1 MGTPDFAVPTLDALC
16 NSEYE
21 VIGVV
26 TQPDKP
32 KGRGKSVQ
40 MTPVKE
46 CALKYDIPVYQPVK
60 LREQENIDELS
71 KLDIDFIV
79 VVAFG
84 QILPKAV
91 LDMPKYGCIN
101 VHSSLLPKYRGAAP
115 IQWTIIKGEEKT
127 GITTMFMDE
136 GLDTGDIL
144 LQEETPISD
153 DETGG
158 SLHDRLADMGASL
171 LLKTLEGVKNN
182 AIERVK
188 QDNSLSNYVGML
200 NKSHGQMDF
209 EKSAIELD
217 RLVRGLNPWPSAYT
231 SLNGKMF
238 KIWEAKA
245 IEIKEEYT
253 DKENG
258 EIVEVNKD
266 SIIVK
271 TGNGLLKLLQVQLE
285 GKGFGFVE
293 ILSSCPTNWKM
304 APEEAHERIRT
315 EMMNV
320 YPLGVFKDVLENSK

>member
-1 MGTPDFAVPTLDALC
+1 MSKLKVLFMGTPDFAVPTLEALC
-16 NSEYE
+16 NSDYE

-46 CALKYDIPVYQPVK
+46 CALKYDIPVFQPIKIREEENVAK
-60 LREQENIDELS
+60 LEE
-71 KLDIDFIV
+71 LDIDFMV

-84 QILPKAV
+84 QILPKSI

-101 VHSSLLPKYRGAAP
+101 VHSSLLPTYRGAAP
-115 IQWTIIKGEEKT
+115 IQWTIINGESKT

-136 GLDTGDIL
+136 GIDTGDIL
-144 LQEETPISD
+144 LQEETPIYD

-158 SLHDRLADMGASL
+158 SLHDRLADMGAKL
-171 LLKTLEGVKNN
+171 LIKTLDGVKAG
-182 AIERVK
+182 AIKRIK
-188 QDNSLSNYVGML
+188 QDDSKSNYVGML
-200 NKSHGQMDF
+200 NKNMGKMDF
-209 EKSAIELD
+209 TKSALELE

-245 IEIKEEYT
+245 IEDA
-253 DKENG
+253 DKYQDVQG
-258 EIVEVNKD
+258 GTIVEINKS

-271 TGNGLLKLLQVQLE
+271 TSKGLLELFEVQLE
-285 GKGFGFVE
+285 GKKRMLVE
-293 ILSSCPTNWKM
+293 DFLRGYQVKVGDILK
-304 APEEAHERIRT
+304 
-315 EMMNV
+315 
-320 YPLGVFKDVLENSK
+320 

>member
-1 MGTPDFAVPTLDALC
+1 MSKLKVLFMGTPDFAVPTLEALC
-16 NSEYE
+16 NSGYE

-60 LREQENIDELS
+60 LREQENIDILA

-115 IQWTIIKGEEKT
+115 IQWTIIEGEEKT

-153 DETGG
+153 SDTGG
-158 SLHDRLADMGASL
+158 SLHDRLANMGASL
-171 LLKTLEGVKNN
+171 LLETLKGIKDNT
-182 AIERVK
+182 IERKK
-188 QDNSLSNYVGML
+188 QDNDLSNYVGML

-209 EKSAIELD
+209 SKSAIELD

-231 SLNGKMF
+231 TLNGKMF

-245 IEIKEEYT
+245 IESNEQFA
-253 DKENG
+253 DKDNG
-258 EIVEVNKD
+258 EVVKVAKD
-266 SIIVK
+266 SIVVK
-271 TGNGLLKLLQVQLE
+271 TGEGLLKLLQVQLE
-285 GKGFGFVE
+285 GKKRMYVE
-293 ILSSCPTNWKM
+293 DFLRGYEVQIGDKL
-304 APEEAHERIRT
+304 
-315 EMMNV
+315 V
-320 YPLGVFKDVLENSK
+320 

>member
-1 MGTPDFAVPTLDALC
+1 MSRLKVLFMGTPDFAVPTLETLC

-84 QILPKAV
+84 QILPKSV

-115 IQWTIIKGEEKT
+115 IQWTIIEGEEKT

-182 AIERVK
+182 TIKRIK
-188 QDNSLSNYVGML
+188 QDDELSNYVGML

-209 EKSAIELD
+209 EKSAVELD

-245 IEIKEEYT
+245 MEINEQYT
-253 DKENG
+253 DKDNG

-285 GKGFGFVE
+285 GKKRMFVE
-293 ILSSCPTNWKM
+293 DFLRGY
-304 APEEAHERIRT
+304 EV
-315 EMMNV
+315 NV
-320 YPLGVFKDVLENSK
+320 GDKLI

>member
-1 MGTPDFAVPTLDALC
+1 MSRLKVLFMGTPDFAVPTLDALC

-84 QILPKAV
+84 QILPKVV

-153 DETGG
+153 NETGG

-285 GKGFGFVE
+285 GKKRMFVE
-293 ILSSCPTNWKM
+293 DFLRGYEVKAGDKLI
-304 APEEAHERIRT
+304 
-315 EMMNV
+315 
-320 YPLGVFKDVLENSK
+320 

>member
-1 MGTPDFAVPTLDALC
+1 MSKLKVLFMGTPDFAVPTLEALC
-16 NSEYE
+16 NSDYE

-46 CALKYDIPVYQPVK
+46 CALKYDIPVFQPIKIREEENVAK
-60 LREQENIDELS
+60 LEE
-71 KLDIDFIV
+71 LDIDFMV

-84 QILPKAV
+84 QILPKSI

-101 VHSSLLPKYRGAAP
+101 VHSSLLPTYRGAAP
-115 IQWTIIKGEEKT
+115 IQWTIINGESKT

-136 GLDTGDIL
+136 GIDTGDIL
-144 LQEETPISD
+144 LQEETPIYD

-158 SLHDRLADMGASL
+158 SLHDRLADMGAKL
-171 LLKTLEGVKNN
+171 LIKTLDGLK
-182 AIERVK
+182 AGTIKRIK
-188 QDNSLSNYVGML
+188 QDDSKSNYVGML
-200 NKSHGQMDF
+200 NKNMGKMDF
-209 EKSAIELD
+209 TKSALELE

-245 IEIKEEYT
+245 IEDA
-253 DKENG
+253 DKYQDVQG
-258 EIVEVNKD
+258 GTIVEINKS

-271 TGNGLLKLLQVQLE
+271 TSKGLLELFEVQLE
-285 GKGFGFVE
+285 GKKRMLVE
-293 ILSSCPTNWKM
+293 DFLRGYQVKVG
-304 APEEAHERIRT
+304 EQLR
-315 EMMNV
+315 
-320 YPLGVFKDVLENSK
+320 

>member
-1 MGTPDFAVPTLDALC
+1 MSRLKVLFMGTPDFAVPTLETLC

-32 KGRGKSVQ
+32 KGRGKSIQ

-84 QILPKAV
+84 QILPKSV

-115 IQWTIIKGEEKT
+115 IQWTIIEGEEKT

-182 AIERVK
+182 TIKRIK
-188 QDNSLSNYVGML
+188 QDDELSNYVGML

-209 EKSAIELD
+209 EKSAVELD

-245 IEIKEEYT
+245 MEINEQYT
-253 DKENG
+253 DKDNG

-285 GKGFGFVE
+285 GKKRMFVE
-293 ILSSCPTNWKM
+293 DFLRGY
-304 APEEAHERIRT
+304 EV
-315 EMMNV
+315 NV
-320 YPLGVFKDVLENSK
+320 GDKLI

>member
-1 MGTPDFAVPTLDALC
+1 MSKLKVLFMGTPDFAVPTLEALC
-16 NSEYE
+16 NSDYE

-46 CALKYDIPVYQPVK
+46 CALKYDIPVFQPIKIREEENVAK
-60 LREQENIDELS
+60 LEE
-71 KLDIDFIV
+71 LDIDFMV

-84 QILPKAV
+84 QILPKSI

-101 VHSSLLPKYRGAAP
+101 VHSSLLPTYRGAAP
-115 IQWTIIKGEEKT
+115 IQWTIINGESKT

-136 GLDTGDIL
+136 GIDTGDIL
-144 LQEETPISD
+144 LQEETPIYD

-158 SLHDRLADMGASL
+158 SLHDRLADMGAKL
-171 LLKTLEGVKNN
+171 LIKTLDGLK
-182 AIERVK
+182 AGTIKRIK
-188 QDNSLSNYVGML
+188 QDDSKSNYVGML
-200 NKSHGQMDF
+200 NKNMGKMDF
-209 EKSAIELD
+209 TKSALELE

-245 IEIKEEYT
+245 IEDA
-253 DKENG
+253 DKYQDVQG
-258 EIVEVNKD
+258 GTIVEINKS

-271 TGNGLLKLLQVQLE
+271 TSKGLLELFEVQLE
-285 GKGFGFVE
+285 GKKRMLVE
-293 ILSSCPTNWKM
+293 DFLRGYQVKVGDQL
-304 APEEAHERIRT
+304 R
-315 EMMNV
+315 
-320 YPLGVFKDVLENSK
+320 

>member
-1 MGTPDFAVPTLDALC
+1 MSKLKVLFMGTPDFAVPTLEALC
-16 NSEYE
+16 NSDYE

-46 CALKYDIPVYQPVK
+46 CALKYDIPVFQPIKIREEENVAK
-60 LREQENIDELS
+60 LEE
-71 KLDIDFIV
+71 LDIDFMV

-84 QILPKAV
+84 QILPKSI

-101 VHSSLLPKYRGAAP
+101 VHSSLLPTYRGAAP
-115 IQWTIIKGEEKT
+115 IQWTIINGESKT

-136 GLDTGDIL
+136 GIDTGDIL
-144 LQEETPISD
+144 LQEETPIYD

-158 SLHDRLADMGASL
+158 SLHDRLADMGAKL
-171 LLKTLEGVKNN
+171 LIKTLDGLK
-182 AIERVK
+182 AGTIKRIK
-188 QDNSLSNYVGML
+188 QDDSKSNYVGML
-200 NKSHGQMDF
+200 NKNMGKMDF
-209 EKSAIELD
+209 TKSALELE

-245 IEIKEEYT
+245 IEDA
-253 DKENG
+253 DKYQDVQG
-258 EIVEVNKD
+258 GTIVEINKS

-271 TGNGLLKLLQVQLE
+271 TSKGLLELFEVQLE
-285 GKGFGFVE
+285 GKKRMLVE
-293 ILSSCPTNWKM
+293 DFLRGYQVKVGDILK
-304 APEEAHERIRT
+304 
-315 EMMNV
+315 
-320 YPLGVFKDVLENSK
+320 